1 MRTLFQKIKSWLGF
15 REAPQEFDH
24 EKVLVHFSDGLC
36 TLADNAH
43 EAQAMVMQRCLQES
57 EPVFA
62 NFYRATPED
71 VEEFRKI
78 QEGEE

>member
-1 MRTLFQKIKSWLGF
+1 MKKMIQKIKALFGYKEVETASTG
-15 REAPQEFDH
+15 
-24 EKVLVHFSDGLC
+24 KVFVHFSDGLC

-43 EAQAMVMQRCLQES
+43 EAQAMVMQRCLQEA

-71 VEEFRKI
+71 AEEFRKI
-78 QEGEE
+78 QEGEV